1 MSSVRP
7 YLYIKDGC
15 PWCEEAEDYLRDHN
29 IAYGKVD
36 VNEDPGAR
44 EELQRLSG
52 QTKAPTMRWGDEI
65 LADFGAEELD
75 AFLRQRNVVK

>member
-1 MSSVRP
+1 MSSARP
-7 YLYIKDGC
+7 YLYVKDGC
-15 PWCEEAEDYLRDHN
+15 PWCEEAEDYLRDHG

-36 VNEDPGAR
+36 VNEDAGDGA
-44 EELQRLSG
+44 EMQRLSG

-65 LADFGAEELD
+65 LADFGADELD